1 MILLFSLWPLK
12 PWQLALALSGFLCVF
27 SLVSFTSQRVLK
39 PDLCFYMVCMKGYLT
54 YTYERHARTHTHTHE
69 HAHTHT
75 HTFLQAAL
83 VPHFIDPLCFFS
95 WTHIKGCVHS
105 RALCSLKCSRAAT
118 DPQILTFKPSGGKR
132 EQQRRE
138 REGER
143 WRWRGKMDRR
153 TETDRGKCFC
163 CGSGG
168 CCQICDS
175 GAEFALAECV
185 FASCKCM

>member
-1 MILLFSLWPLK
+1 MHRACWLLRWHVTAPSAPATGNPQQPHTEPPLKANESFIMILLFSLWPLK

-95 WTHIKGCVHS
+95 
-105 RALCSLKCSRAAT
+105 
-118 DPQILTFKPSGGKR
+118 
-132 EQQRRE
+132 
-138 REGER
+138 
-143 WRWRGKMDRR
+143 
-153 TETDRGKCFC
+153 
-163 CGSGG
+163 
-168 CCQICDS
+168 
-175 GAEFALAECV
+175 
-185 FASCKCM
+185 